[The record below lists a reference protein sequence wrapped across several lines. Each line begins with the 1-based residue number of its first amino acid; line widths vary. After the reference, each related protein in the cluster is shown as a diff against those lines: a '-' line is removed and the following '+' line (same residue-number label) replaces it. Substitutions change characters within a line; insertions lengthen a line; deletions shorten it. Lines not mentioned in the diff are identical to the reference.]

1 MELDT
6 NLMHARFY
14 ILRNV
19 SMLHVTES
27 TKVYLFSFHASS
39 SSSSSTAEEQASI
52 LYIPIEQ
59 NEIRF

>member
-39 SSSSSTAEEQASI
+39 SSSTAEEQASI
-52 LYIPIEQ
+52 LYITIEQ